1 MKKLCLFNPD
11 HDLAL
16 ANWDAS
22 YMSPAS
28 ARKMADDLALLPV
41 WYAEEGTSVLAPSA
55 YNLAFLKEM
64 QQLFPLQASLVTE
77 AEDFS
82 GIRAVLPWGW
92 NISLRKKLL
101 NLGIAEEVLPSL
113 DRLERL
119 RLLSHRRQAVE
130 LLPRLQLDASFC
142 GESVYL
148 QDTEQCRLFV
158 ETKDRCLLKAPW
170 SGSGK
175 GLNWCKG
182 VFTPQIEGWCARLI
196 DGQGGVIGE
205 PIYNKVEDFAMEF
218 SSDGQGQVRFVGYSL
233 FRATESG
240 AYDGNWLMADEEVER
255 HLSAYVS
262 VSALHRLQSRL
273 AEELSSRYGTS
284 YEGYLGVDMMVVKVG
299 VGYALHPCVEVNLRM
314 NMGVVARLLYDR
326 FVVPGRTGFFQILY
340 FSKDEDALCEHDK
353 MKADHP
359 LMLEDGRVSSGY
371 LPLVPIH
378 KRSRYVAR
386 MVIVSGV
393 LTPSTI

>member
-1 MKKLCLFNPD
+1 MQKLCLFNPD

-55 YNLAFLKEM
+55 YNLVFLKEM
-64 QQLFPLQASLVTE
+64 QQLFPLQVSLMTE

-82 GIRAVLPWGW
+82 GIKSVVPWGW

-113 DRLERL
+113 DGLERL
-119 RLLSHRRQAVE
+119 RQLSHRSQAME

-148 QDTEQCRLFV
+148 QDMEQCRLFV
-158 ETKDRCLLKAPW
+158 ENKDCCLLKAPW

-182 VFTPQIEGWCARLI
+182 AFTLQIAGWCARLI

-218 SSDGQGQVRFVGYSL
+218 CSDGQGQVRFVGYSV

-240 AYDGNWLMADEEVER
+240 AYDGNRLITDEEVER
-255 HLSAYVS
+255 CLSMYVPLSA
-262 VSALHRLQSRL
+262 LRRLQHRLT
-273 AEELSSRYGTS
+273 EELSSQYGTS
-284 YEGYLGVDMMVVKVG
+284 YEGYLGVDMMIVKTG
-299 VGYALHPCVEVNLRM
+299 AGYAIHPCVEVNLRM

-326 FVVPGRTGFFQILY
+326 FVAPAHTGFFQILY
-340 FSKDEDALCEHDK
+340 YSKDGDALCEHEK
-353 MKADHP
+353 MKADRP
-359 LMLEDGRVSSGY
+359 LELEGGRVSSGY
-371 LPLVPIH
+371 LPLVPVH

-386 MVIVSGV
+386 MVIA
-393 LTPSTI
+393 LFP